1 MSTANWIYNFFKK
14 KEKLILVTVSVSV
27 RTGEK
32 KDTA

>member
-14 KEKLILVTVSVSV
+14 EKLILVTVSLSV

-32 KDTA
+32 KDTV

>member
-1 MSTANWIYNFFKK
+1 MSTANWIYNFL